1 MICTTVNDS
10 KAKGMDIV
18 SRHLMERNVF
28 IEGEITSVSAQRTI
42 LELLYLDAENAGKD
56 INLYIQSTGGNV
68 QAALAIIDTMELI
81 KSKVNTICVG
91 LCASAASII
100 LAAGDKRFALKNS
113 EIMIHQP
120 STGIQGNASDIEIVA
135 NHILDCKRKIYKMLA
150 EYTGKSVKQI
160 TKDSDRDHWMNA
172 EEAMQYGIVDEILKG
187 TKRKVPEP
195 SEKVPD

>member
-28 IEGEITSVSAQRTI
+28 IEGEITSVSAQKTI
-42 LELLYLDAENAGKD
+42 LELLYLDADNSGKD

-81 KSKVNTICVG
+81 KSRVNTICVG

-100 LAAGDKRFALKNS
+100 LAAGDKRFSLKNS

-135 NHILDCKRKIYKMLA
+135 NHILDCKRKIYELLA

-160 TKDSDRDHWMNA
+160 TKDSDRDHWMSA

-187 TKRKVPEP
+187 
-195 SEKVPD
+195 EKKKSA